1 MELIYTERT
10 SNFEKDKSYRN
21 PQYFDKPEKATKVI
35 IEGDYPNIVEAYEAV
50 GIKVSTGA
58 EKESGPINPSD
69 MKVDQLKEILTAKGI
84 EFPDNAKKAD
94 LVKLLEEAGGA

>member
-1 MELIYTERT
+1 MKVIYTNDTKREAGVVQR
-10 SNFEKDKSYRN
+10 S
-21 PQYFDKPEKATKVI
+21 PELFYGVISKATEVI
-35 IEGDYPNIVEAYEAV
+35 IEGDYPHILEAYEAA
-50 GIKVSTGA
+50 GIKVSTEV

-69 MKVDQLKEILTAKGI
+69 MKVEQLKETLTAKGI